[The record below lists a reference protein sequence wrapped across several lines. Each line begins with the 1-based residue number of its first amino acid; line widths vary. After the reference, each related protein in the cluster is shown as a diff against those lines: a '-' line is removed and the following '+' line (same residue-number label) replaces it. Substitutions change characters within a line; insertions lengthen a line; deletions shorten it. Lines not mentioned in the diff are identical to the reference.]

1 MAHVGAA
8 LTRLEDDRFLTGRG
22 RFVDDIRLAGEAHA
36 AFVRSPHARA
46 RFGAIDTARA
56 RAMPGVLAVLTGAD
70 WRRDG
75 GGDTDV
81 LWDIASHDG
90 TPMACAPRPIF
101 ANGEARH
108 VGDTVALVV
117 AEDPHAAAGA
127 AAAVEVVWEPLA
139 AVTDLAATVE
149 PGAPLV
155 HDRFGSN
162 VSYDWRIGDADAVAA
177 AFAAASQVTA
187 LRLANNRLAPSAIE
201 PRAAIGA
208 YDRGNGRYTL
218 WSTTQNPHLV
228 RQWLARDTLRA
239 PEHSIRVVAPDVG
252 GGFGQKTYH
261 YPEEASLPWAARL
274 VGRPVRWTATRAE
287 TLTVDI
293 HARDH
298 VTEARM
304 AFGADGR
311 IAALEVDTIGNL
323 GAYQSQFAACIPSV
337 FCATM
342 ASGQYAI
349 PAIHCRVRGVYT
361 HTTPV
366 DAYRGAGNPEI
377 TYVIERL
384 VENGARERAGD
395 PLAARARNL
404 VPAASMPYASATGVT
419 YDVGDFPAVM
429 EKARALAGIE
439 ALRAEQARL
448 RAGGTLMG
456 IGMAAFVRS
465 GGAGPSRLAAA
476 LGSRMG
482 FWDVATVRVHP
493 SGKITVLCGSH
504 SHGQSHATTYAQ
516 IVADRFGCAMAD
528 IDVVEGDTDRIP
540 HGLGTWASRSITVV
554 GSALAVA
561 SDRVVD
567 KGRRLAAHLM
577 ECAEDDIDFRSG
589 AYTVRGTDRRMTFVE
604 IADMAYRGA
613 SYPQGFELGLE
624 EAAFFDPDDFNY
636 PYGTHVAVVTVDAE
650 TGAVRLTGYY
660 SVEDAG
666 LVINPLV
673 VDGQRHGAA
682 AQGIGQALLEEVC
695 YDPESGQLL
704 TGSFMDYALPRAGD
718 LPDFALAS
726 HETLTATNPL
736 GVKGVGE
743 LGTSGPPA
751 AIGNAV
757 LDALWHLGV
766 RHVEMPFT
774 AERVW
779 RAMREAAEG

>member
-1 MAHVGAA
+1 MAHVGKAQP
-8 LTRLEDDRFLTGRG
+8 RLEDDRFLTGRG
-22 RFVDDIRLAGEAHA
+22 RFVDDIRLPGEAHA
-36 AFVRSPHARA
+36 AFVRSPHAHA
-46 RFGAIDTARA
+46 RIAQISTGKA

-75 GGDTDV
+75 GGDSDV
-81 LWDIASHDG
+81 LWDLSSHDG
-90 TPMACAPRPIF
+90 TPMAVARRPVF
-101 ANGEARH
+101 VTDKARH
-108 VGDTVALVV
+108 VGDTIALVV
-117 AEDPHAAAGA
+117 AEDPHAAADA
-127 AAAVEVVWEPLA
+127 AAAVEVAWEPLA
-139 AVTDLAATVE
+139 SVTALAATVE
-149 PGAPLV
+149 AGAPLV
-155 HDRFGSN
+155 HEEFGSN
-162 VSYDWRIGDADAVAA
+162 VAYDWRLGDAAATEA
-177 AFAAASQVTA
+177 AFAAAAHVTR
-187 LRLANNRLAPSAIE
+187 LRLVNNRLAPSAIE

-208 YDRGNGRYTL
+208 YDPGSERYTL
-218 WSTTQNPHLV
+218 WSANQNPHLV
-228 RQWLARDTLRA
+228 RQWLSRDTLRA
-239 PEHSIRVVAPDVG
+239 PEHAIRVVAPDVG

-261 YPEEASLPWAARL
+261 YPEDASLPWAARL

-287 TLTVDI
+287 TLAVDI

-304 AFGADGR
+304 AFDEDGR
-311 IAALEVDTIGNL
+311 VSAVDVDSIANL
-323 GAYQSQFAACIPSV
+323 GAYQSQFAACIPTL

-342 ASGQYAI
+342 LSGQYAI
-349 PAIHCRVRGVYT
+349 PALHYRVLGVYT
-361 HTTPV
+361 NTAPV

-377 TYVIERL
+377 TYIVERL
-384 VENGARERAGD
+384 IENGARERLRD
-395 PLAARARNL
+395 PVEARAGSL
-404 VPAASMPYASATGVT
+404 VPAAAMPYASATGIT
-419 YDVGDFPAVM
+419 YDVGDYPAVLD
-429 EKARALAGIE
+429 KARALADLD

-448 RAGGTLMG
+448 RAGGVLMG

-482 FWDVATVRVHP
+482 LWDVATVRVHP

-516 IVADRFGCAMAD
+516 IVADRFGCALAD

-561 SDRVVD
+561 SDRIVD

-577 ECAEDDIDFRSG
+577 ECAVEDIDFESG
-589 AYTVRGTDRRMTFVE
+589 DYSVRGTDRRMSFVE
-604 IADMAYRGA
+604 VAGMAYRGA
-613 SYPQGFELGLE
+613 DYPEGFELGLE

-636 PYGTHVAVVTVDAE
+636 PYGTHVAAVTVDPE

-682 AQGIGQALLEEVC
+682 AQGIGQALLEDVR
-695 YDPESGQLL
+695 YDPETGQLL
-704 TGSFMDYALPRAGD
+704 SGSFMDYALPRADD
-718 LPDFALAS
+718 LPAFALDS
-726 HETLTATNPL
+726 HVTLTGTNPL

-743 LGTSGPPA
+743 LGTAGPPA
-751 AIGNAV
+751 AIGNAI

-774 AERVW
+774 PERVW
-779 RAMREAAEG
+779 RAIRDATAS

>member
-1 MAHVGAA
+1 MAHVGTAYA
-8 LTRLEDDRFLTGRG
+8 RLEDDRFLTGRG
-22 RFVDDIRLAGEAHA
+22 RFVDDIRLAGEAYA

-90 TPMACAPRPIF
+90 TPMATAPRPIF
-101 ANGEARH
+101 ADGEARH

-155 HDRFGSN
+155 HDRFRQQRLLRLAYRRCRCGGGGLRRR
-162 VSYDWRIGDADAVAA
+162 VPGHGVAA
-177 AFAAASQVTA
+177 GQQPSRAERDRVARGPSVRTTGATAATRSGPRPRTRISSASGLRATRCARPSSRSGWWRPMSAAASA
-187 LRLANNRLAPSAIE
+187 RRPI
-201 PRAAIGA
+201 
-208 YDRGNGRYTL
+208 
-218 WSTTQNPHLV
+218 TT
-228 RQWLARDTLRA
+228 RR
-239 PEHSIRVVAPDVG
+239 
-252 GGFGQKTYH
+252 
-261 YPEEASLPWAARL
+261 EASLPWAARL

-298 VTEARM
+298 ATEARM
-304 AFGADGR
+304 AFGEDGR

-323 GAYQSQFAACIPSV
+323 GAYQSQFAACIPSI
-337 FCATM
+337 FCTTM

-429 EKARALAGIE
+429 DKARRLAGIE

-476 LGSRMG
+476 LGARMG
-482 FWDVATVRVHP
+482 LWDVATVRVHP

-516 IVADRFGCAMAD
+516 IVADRFGCALAD

-540 HGLGTWASRSITVV
+540 PRPRHLGLALDHRGGECARHGLGPRHRQGPAPRRPPH
-554 GSALAVA
+554 GMRRGRHRLPL
-561 SDRVVD
+561 
-567 KGRRLAAHLM
+567 RRLRRARHRPADEL
-577 ECAEDDIDFRSG
+577 R
-589 AYTVRGTDRRMTFVE
+589 RDRRHGLSRRELPPT
-604 IADMAYRGA
+604 A
-613 SYPQGFELGLE
+613 S
-624 EAAFFDPDDFNY
+624 
-636 PYGTHVAVVTVDAE
+636 
-650 TGAVRLTGYY
+650 
-660 SVEDAG
+660 S
-666 LVINPLV
+666 
-673 VDGQRHGAA
+673 
-682 AQGIGQALLEEVC
+682 
-695 YDPESGQLL
+695 SGSKRRRSS
-704 TGSFMDYALPRAGD
+704 TRTTSTIPTAPTSRPSPSMPGPARCGSPATIRWKTRA
-718 LPDFALAS
+718 
-726 HETLTATNPL
+726 
-736 GVKGVGE
+736 
-743 LGTSGPPA
+743 
-751 AIGNAV
+751 
-757 LDALWHLGV
+757 W
-766 RHVEMPFT
+766 
-774 AERVW
+774 
-779 RAMREAAEG
+779 

>member
-1 MAHVGAA
+1 MAHVGTAYA
-8 LTRLEDDRFLTGRG
+8 RLEDDRFLTGRG
-22 RFVDDIRLAGEAHA
+22 RFVDDIRLAGEAYA

-46 RFGAIDTARA
+46 RFRAIDTARA

-155 HDRFGSN
+155 HAQFGSN
-162 VSYDWRIGDADAVAA
+162 VSYDWRIGDADAVEA
-177 AFAAASQVTA
+177 AFAAASHVTA

-304 AFGADGR
+304 AFGEDGR

-323 GAYQSQFAACIPSV
+323 GAYQSQFAACIPSI

-419 YDVGDFPAVM
+419 YDVGDFPAVF

-448 RAGGTLMG
+448 RAGGTPMG

-476 LGSRMG
+476 LGARMG
-482 FWDVATVRVHP
+482 LWDVATVRVHP

-726 HETLTATNPL
+726 HETLTETNPL

-766 RHVEMPFT
+766 RHIEMPFT

-779 RAMREAAEG
+779 RAMRAAAEG